1 MGFHDETMRRLVSL
15 VQMWG
20 EQKHN
25 HEHSD
30 NIRYPFTIIDS
41 WFKLYGN
48 FPTNGMMI
56 NAQPDLDD
64 HEEEEEEEEGMWHS
78 MHRM

>member
-1 MGFHDETMRRLVSL
+1 
-15 VQMWG
+15 MWG

-30 NIRYPFTIIDS
+30 NIHYPFTIIDS

-64 HEEEEEEEEGMWHS
+64 HEEEEEGM
-78 MHRM
+78 